1 MQQTLGAAGSSMSNI
16 LDKIVSVKRKEV
28 ETAIRERPMRDVMR
42 AADTAQPALDF
53 LAPLRNSG
61 SIRLIAEVKKAS
73 PSKGVLRSD
82 FDPVAIAQAYE
93 QGGASCIS
101 VLTDVQFFQGSL
113 DYLSAIRAAVK
124 LPLLRKDFIIH
135 PYQIFEARAHGADAI
150 LLIAECLT
158 RQELKGLQQLTR
170 ELGMQALIELYLPAN
185 LDNVL
190 NTGTELIGVNNRDL
204 TTFEVDLNRTIKL
217 RKVIPENCIVVGESG
232 IATRDDALRLQASNV
247 QAMLVGES
255 LVLQPD
261 LVAATRMLLGK
272 TG

>member
-1 MQQTLGAAGSSMSNI
+1 MNSI
-16 LDKIVSVKRKEV
+16 LDKIVGVKRKEV
-28 ETAIRERPMRDVMR
+28 EEAIRQRPLRDVMK
-42 AADTAQPALDF
+42 AADAAPAPLDF
-53 LAPLRNSG
+53 LSPLRAAPK
-61 SIRLIAEVKKAS
+61 IRLIAEVKKAS
-73 PSKGVLRSD
+73 PSKGIIRPD
-82 FDPVAIAQAYE
+82 FDPVAIAKAYE
-93 QGGASCIS
+93 LGGASCIS

-170 ELGMQALIELYLPAN
+170 ELGMHALIELYLPAN

-190 NTGTELIGVNNRDL
+190 NTGTELVGVNNRDL
-204 TTFEVDLNRTIKL
+204 TSFEVDLEHTIKL
-217 RKVIPENCIVVGESG
+217 RKQIPESCTLVGESG
-232 IATRDDALRLQASNV
+232 IATRADALRLQANNV

-255 LVLQPD
+255 LMRHSD
-261 LVAATRMLLGK
+261 VAAAARGLLGN
-272 TG
+272 

>member
-1 MQQTLGAAGSSMSNI
+1 MNNI

-28 ETAIRERPMRDVMR
+28 EAAVRQRPMRDVMR
-42 AADTAQPALDF
+42 AADAAPAALDF
-53 LAPLRNSG
+53 LAPLRGNSA
-61 SIRLIAEVKKAS
+61 IRLIAEVKKAS
-73 PSKGVLRSD
+73 PSKGIIRPD

-113 DYLSAIRAAVK
+113 DYLAAIRAAVK

-204 TTFEVDLNRTIKL
+204 TTFEVDLEHTIKL
-217 RKVIPENCIVVGESG
+217 RKSIPESCTLVGESG
-232 IATRDDALRLQASNV
+232 IASRADALRLQASNV

-255 LVLQPD
+255 LMRQPD
-261 LVAATRMLLGK
+261 IATATRKLLGN
-272 TG
+272 